1 MNVIKYLLKI
11 EIIKCNWQDRKYMD
25 TVRDKDEEKK
35 YCKGI
40 NIIFIGH
47 PTRHKQ
53 ELIIDNEKYN
63 ISFDGFNKTE
73 NNEDPFIWNENFL
86 YSFCHA
92 NHALSKE
99 IRQLINEKEEVYFV
113 FVAKTAKDSDIF
125 EIDTVIKAEEIYEW
139 PPKNK
144 RFKENLCNPIFNEK
158 VIKYHLPYLPGDGT
172 ISEHDNVNLYT
183 CVGNA
188 DGSFL
193 PMVKSGDQYIPYQ
206 FNSEMSEYLLDLLKS
221 KNSNRYYVA
230 KESSKRLSDKHK
242 KFEKVS
248 NKVKILIMKEHI
260 SRNRQLSNKRFLKG
274 CQIFELYNDL
284 RNTNDLSR

>member
-1 MNVIKYLLKI
+1 
-11 EIIKCNWQDRKYMD
+11 MD

-99 IRQLINEKEEVYFV
+99 IRQLINEKEEVNKKKEVYFV
-113 FVAKTAKDSDIF
+113 FVAKIAKDSDIF
-125 EIDTVIKAEEIYEW
+125 EIDTVIKAEEIFEW

-193 PMVKSGDQYIPYQ
+193 PMVKSKKEDIFIP
-206 FNSEMSEYLLDLLKS
+206 FTFDKDRSKDLIDLIQIN
-221 KNSNRYYVA
+221 NSNRYYVA
-230 KESSKRLSDKHK
+230 KKTSPRILNNEFKED
-242 KFEKVS
+242 KFERISKIVIDLIKEEQG
-248 NKVKILIMKEHI
+248 NKNKLIDG
-260 SRNRQLSNKRFLKG
+260 KRFLKAN
-274 CQIFELYNDL
+274 QIYNLDKDYRDKRSDSL
-284 RNTNDLSR
+284 KIVR

>member
-1 MNVIKYLLKI
+1 
-11 EIIKCNWQDRKYMD
+11 MD
-25 TVRDKDEEKK
+25 TVRDNDEEKK

-99 IRQLINEKEEVYFV
+99 IRQKINGANGKKEEVYFV

-125 EIDTVIKAEEIYEW
+125 EIDTIIKAKEIYCW
-139 PPKNK
+139 PNK
-144 RFKENLCNPIFNEK
+144 DNRFEKNLCRQIFNDEIITK
-158 VIKYHLPYLPGDGT
+158 HLPMFLDEGGLSQHNNKD
-172 ISEHDNVNLYT
+172 LYT
-183 CVGNA
+183 CVG
-188 DGSFL
+188 DSEGSFL
-193 PMVKSGDQYIPYQ
+193 PMVKSGDQYIPYK
-206 FNSEMSEYLLDLLKS
+206 FNRKMSEYLLDLLKS

-230 KESSKRLSDKHK
+230 KESSKRLFKKHK
-242 KFEKVS
+242 IFEKVS
-248 NKVKILIMKEHI
+248 NKVKILIMKEHV
-260 SRNRQLSNKRFLKG
+260 SKNRPLSNKRFLKG
-274 CQIFELYNDL
+274 CQIFELDNNL
-284 RNTNDLSR
+284 RNTK

>member
-1 MNVIKYLLKI
+1 METIRNN
-11 EIIKCNWQDRKYMD
+11 ER
-25 TVRDKDEEKK
+25 EKK
-35 YCKGI
+35 NCEGI
-40 NIIFIGH
+40 NIVFIGH
-47 PTRHKQ
+47 PIRQKR
-53 ELIIDNEKYN
+53 EFIIDNEKYN

-113 FVAKTAKDSDIF
+113 FVAKVADDSDIF

-144 RFKENLCNPIFNEK
+144 RFEENLCNQIFNEK
-158 VIKYHLPYLPGDGT
+158 VIKNHLPYLPGDGT

-183 CVGNA
+183 CVGDA

-230 KESSKRLSDKHK
+230 KESSKRLSDKHEI
-242 KFEKVS
+242 FEKVS
-248 NKVKILIMKEHI
+248 NKVKILIMKEHV
-260 SRNRQLSNKRFLKG
+260 SRNRPLSNKRFLNG
-274 CQIFELYNDL
+274 CQIFELDNDL